1 MAGHGNSRFIAD
13 SQAFFFLTGKCVFS
27 QVGGGAWKNI
37 HRDLGEGW
45 GLREAGL
52 VVRSKA
58 RRPPSLWAAL
68 TTHKQSPI
76 YNIWFTKGG
85 EGENVSVH
93 RH

>member
-1 MAGHGNSRFIAD
+1 MCLFTI
-13 SQAFFFLTGKCVFS
+13 
-27 QVGGGAWKNI
+27 GGGAWKNI
-37 HRDLGEGW
+37 HREMGERW

-76 YNIWFTKGG
+76 YTIWFTKGG
-85 EGENVSVH
+85 EGKMCPFTGTEGTKDTLEALEKGLKK
-93 RH
+93 

>member
-1 MAGHGNSRFIAD
+1 MAGHGNSRFTL
-13 SQAFFFLTGKCVFS
+13 FLGLFLFNWSMCPFTI
-27 QVGGGAWKNI
+27 GGGAWKNI
-37 HRDLGEGW
+37 HREMGERW

-68 TTHKQSPI
+68 TTHKESPI
-76 YNIWFTKGG
+76 YNVWFTKGG